1 MKLIKKILFILIA
14 FFALDYLI
22 SENLHGISSGSNIRY
37 SRLFNQSINA
47 DVVFIGNSRAV
58 NTFYTPYIE
67 KKFDFQA
74 INLAYNGLSAPLM
87 ELFINE
93 YLQRNEAPDII
104 VLEVTALQNDYE
116 VLKNFKQYCFDSN
129 ALMLLLSKHY
139 PEIYYALMLS
149 KTFAYN
155 SEYFLRTL
163 YYFNRS
169 DQDWINR
176 YQIKSDFYEKLQPTE
191 KKLAILEFI
200 DKQSMDSLQRI
211 INLCKQYNI
220 NLKLVLAPIL
230 DKVRNKDDI
239 DAYLKDIETRTH
251 LNVTDLSAV
260 TNEITHFADT
270 IHTNEK
276 GAKKLADY
284 FLMNNFFDHKESFK

>member
-1 MKLIKKILFILIA
+1 MKLIKNIIFIIIA

-22 SENLHGISSGSNIRY
+22 SVNLHKISSASNIRY

-47 DVVFIGNSRAV
+47 DVIFIGNSRAV

-67 KKFDFQA
+67 KKFGFQA
-74 INLAYNGLSAPLM
+74 INLAYNGLSAPIM
-87 ELFINE
+87 ELFIDE
-93 YLQRNEAPDII
+93 YLQRNEVPGMI
-104 VLEVTALQNDYE
+104 VLEVTALKSDYDI
-116 VLKNFKQYCFDSN
+116 LKNFKQYYFDSD
-129 ALMLLLSKHY
+129 ALMLLLKEHY
-139 PEIYYALMLS
+139 PRIYYASKLS
-149 KTFAYN
+149 RTFAYN

-176 YQIKSDFYEKLQPTE
+176 YQIKTDFYETLQLSD
-191 KKLAILEFI
+191 KKLEILKTV
-200 DKQSMDSLQRI
+200 DKQSMDSLLRI
-211 INLCKQYNI
+211 INLCKQHNI
-220 NLKLVLAPIL
+220 NFKLVLAPIL

-239 DAYLKDIETRTH
+239 AAYLKNIEDRTH
-251 LNVTDLSAV
+251 LEVVDLSAV
-260 TNEITHFADT
+260 INETSYFSDT

-284 FLMNNFFDHKESFK
+284 FQKIKFFDTKEGF